1 MWGNYVWG
9 IISGG
14 LISGGLYLGYL
25 ILILIHI
32 SVVGREKHLNF
43 MDYYMRPQRTQTK
56 TSSVQL
62 PYIDFNVII

>member
-14 LISGGLYLGYL
+14 LISGGLYPGYL

-43 MDYYMRPQRTQTK
+43 RDYYMWPQRTQTK

-62 PYIDFNVII
+62 PYIAFNEII